1 LATLSIIETVVYN
14 AHKNK
19 DLLNGYHL
27 TSKSGKHMKKIISN
41 DEKDFVREHIM
52 SFPKIESHYR
62 REQTS
67 KFYFE
72 SQLNIAKIYELYEE
86 KW

>member
-1 LATLSIIETVVYN
+1 
-14 AHKNK
+14 
-19 DLLNGYHL
+19 
-27 TSKSGKHMKKIISN
+27 
-41 DEKDFVREHIM
+41 M

-72 SQLNIAKIYELYEE
+72 SQLSIAKMYELYEE
-86 KW
+86 KCRNSEPVRTSVKISM